1 MDWGKLIEQKIREA
15 QEAGAFDRLPQKDQ
29 LDLAEDNQV
38 PDPKGMRLA
47 YHVLKSQG
55 FAPEWIEQDKE
66 LRARLD
72 QARQAVARSWLW
84 YRKQSGQATGDEA
97 RRLADDEWQRARE
110 RFEADINLLNKE
122 VFNHNLRVPSVQL
135 QRLPLRLS
143 EEYQALGIN

>member
-15 QEAGAFDRLPQKDQ
+15 QEAGAFDRLPQKEQ
-29 LDLAEDNQV
+29 LDLTEDNQV
-38 PDPKGMRLA
+38 PEELRLA
-47 YHVLKSQG
+47 YHVLKAQG

-84 YRKQSGQATGDEA
+84 YRNQQSQAAGAET
-97 RRLADDEWQRARE
+97 RRLADDEWRRARE
-110 RFEADINLLNKE
+110 KFESAINLLNKE
-122 VFNHNLRVPSVQL
+122 VFNHNLRVPSAQL

-143 EEYQALGIN
+143 EEYQALGIKL